1 MLWKQQLSI
10 FEINCNFKVFWTS
23 TKYNAYVCLLVN
35 YFLHRSMESTWC
47 KLLKNS
53 KDKIFCKMKDEIWR
67 GRLCF
72 YLIEASATYLSF
84 RNILES
90 IHGTSLVEYGAEY
103 GGSCLLSHTEN
114 LLNFEWVTPTTT
126 MTKNK
131 IWKKKQ
137 VSFIFFHSWNSLHG
151 LSTYNKWKWYLWKS
165 QLLVPSSIGEVK

>member
-1 MLWKQQLSI
+1 MLNCYENNNCLFLKSI
-10 FEINCNFKVFWTS
+10 VISRCFEPVQSIINV
-23 TKYNAYVCLLVN
+23 NAYVCLLVN

-131 IWKKKQ
+131 IWKKKTGF
-137 VSFIFFHSWNSLHG
+137 VYFFPSLEFSPWT
-151 LSTYNKWKWYLWKS
+151 LN
-165 QLLVPSSIGEVK
+165 